1 MKKLALVV
9 SLAGAVALA
18 GCGSSQP
25 QSATTPISTPSSASP
40 TLTPTPT
47 PTPTVLTDQAAG
59 KYFLDTICAANKLV
73 VPFNAAFAEKP
84 ANFTTGHDTAAAYR
98 DGLAAAA
105 KALAAPPLA
114 WPQSVKADVDAF
126 VNALYADVSDVE
138 TIAQQTTLGGLVQ
151 AWNTQTAAK
160 GGPEAS
166 AIRIK
171 LGLPS
176 DAKAS
181 CGM

>member
-1 MKKLALVV
+1 MKKLGLVV
-9 SLAGAVALA
+9 SLACAVALA
-18 GCGSSQP
+18 GCGSPQP
-25 QSATTPISTPSSASP
+25 QSATTPIPPPPSAS
-40 TLTPTPT
+40 PTPT

-59 KYFLDTICAANKLV
+59 KYFLDTICTANKLV

-84 ANFTTGHDTAAAYR
+84 VNFTTGHDTAAAYR

-114 WPQSVKADVDAF
+114 WPQSVKPDVDAF

-138 TIAQQTTLGGLVQ
+138 TIAQQTTQAGLVQ
-151 AWNTQTAAK
+151 AWNKQPEAK